1 MITALRQKVKV
12 QPGGQIE
19 IRSPEL
25 EPGSI
30 AEVIVLIEKQPTPG
44 ERQARVRELA
54 ALFETTQALPQAQTI
69 TEEEIAAE
77 VAAYRASKG

>member
-1 MITALRQKVKV
+1 MIVALIQKVKV

-30 AEVIVLIEKQPTPG
+30 AEVIVLIEKKPAPA
-44 ERQARVRELA
+44 ENQARVSELK
-54 ALFETTQALPQAQTI
+54 ALFEITQALPQARSI
-69 TEEEIAAE
+69 TEEEILTE
-77 VAAYRASKG
+77 IAAYRVI